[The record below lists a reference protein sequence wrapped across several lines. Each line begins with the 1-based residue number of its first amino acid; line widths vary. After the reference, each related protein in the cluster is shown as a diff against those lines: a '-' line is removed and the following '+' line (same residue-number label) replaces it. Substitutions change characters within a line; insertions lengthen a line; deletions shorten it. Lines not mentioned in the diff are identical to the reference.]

1 MVHLIRRKTDGMF
14 FALKRVPLDKD
25 ATDET
30 RAINNEVRCH
40 TLIADHGKDSLI
52 IISKL
57 SDADFFPLSCPL
69 DPSTEKFESCEC
81 RSLPR

>member
-1 MVHLIRRKTDGMF
+1 MVHLIRRKSDGMY

-40 TLIADHGKDSLI
+40 PLIPDHGKDSLI
-52 IISKL
+52 IISKH
-57 SDADFFPLSCPL
+57 SDADISPLL
-69 DPSTEKFESCEC
+69 FVTLLI
-81 RSLPR
+81 RSKY